1 MQSPDEARLFPD
13 LRIEKGRQTRFLPH
27 AESKELYNPTDS
39 GESPAS
45 VSCKPGVD
53 PRAEISQYELKLSI
67 LRYRLLRDFR

>member
-45 VSCKPGVD
+45 VSCRV
-53 PRAEISQYELKLSI
+53 
-67 LRYRLLRDFR
+67 F